1 MQPDTFLEKCLSVL
15 RREDVRVELKAFMKP
30 IFDMIL
36 QELYPY
42 IYLSVLL
49 VVVSFLLMVAI
60 FIMVVKSKSKLAA

>member
-1 MQPDTFLEKCLSVL
+1 MQPDTFLDKCLSVL
-15 RREDVRVELKAFMKP
+15 RREDVRVELKSFMKP

-60 FIMVVKSKSKLAA
+60 FIMIVKSKSKLAA

>member
-1 MQPDTFLEKCLSVL
+1 MQTDTFLDKCLAVL
-15 RREDVRVELKAFMKP
+15 KREDVRAEFKSFMKP

-49 VVVSFLLMVAI
+49 VIVSFLLIVAT
-60 FIMVVKSKSKLAA
+60 FILVVKSKAKIAP